1 MPLMDKI
8 ENLQKK
14 PESYKKKVLFFSLI
28 IIMAVIISVWIF
40 TLSLSSSEKNSQIIS
55 SSPMQVLK
63 EDFNNL
69 KNTIKNSFNQ
79 IKDEKSEQ

>member
-1 MPLMDKI
+1 MDKI
-8 ENLQKK
+8 ENLRQK
-14 PESYKKKVLFFSLI
+14 PESYRKKVLFFSLI
-28 IIMAVIISVWIF
+28 IIMAAIISIWIF
-40 TLSLSSSEKNSQIIS
+40 TLSLSFSEEKSQVIS
-55 SSPMQVLK
+55 SSPMEVLG

>member
-1 MPLMDKI
+1 MDKI

-14 PESYKKKVLFFSLI
+14 PESYRRKVLFFSLI
-28 IIMAVIISVWIF
+28 IIMAVIISIWIF
-40 TLSLSSSEKNSQIIS
+40 TLNLSPSEEKIHTVSF
-55 SSPMQVLK
+55 SPIQVLG

-79 IKDEKSEQ
+79 IKNEKPEQ